1 MAVVR
6 RTFVFGS
13 VCQKVGAVSLHESCF
28 SVPSVQP
35 FTLPRHSSTSPDVR
49 KGAVDTKFLNGR
61 VAVVTGSTSGIGLG
75 VAHALAARGSR
86 VLLNGFGDEKLI
98 TSLQSEFADKY
109 GAKADYLP
117 VDLSKESEIEAY
129 VREIKSL
136 YPQGVDI
143 LVNNAGFQHVSPVE
157 DFPVE
162 KWNGIIGVLLSAP
175 FHLIRLLLPD
185 MRRRGWGRILNV
197 ASVHSVRAS
206 PFKAAYVSAKH
217 GLAGLTKVVA
227 LETAG
232 SGVTCNAVS
241 PGFVDTPIL
250 QMQVQALADKE
261 KLSYAVA
268 KAKFLASYHPTKDAV
283 GIDQIGEMVAFLCSD
298 AASQTTGSNVII
310 DGGWC
315 AK

>member
-1 MAVVR
+1 VGRNVAAVNLLD
-6 RTFVFGS
+6 S
-13 VCQKVGAVSLHESCF
+13 CIPASAIHISAV
-28 SVPSVQP
+28 
-35 FTLPRHSSTSPDVR
+35 RHSSKTPEFR
-49 KGAVDTKFLNGR
+49 KGAIETKFLDNR
-61 VAVVTGSTSGIGLG
+61 VALVTGSTSGIGLG
-75 VAHALAARGSR
+75 VARSLAARGSR
-86 VLLNGFGDEKLI
+86 ILLNGFGDEKLI
-98 TSLQSEFADKY
+98 KSLQDEFSNVYKV
-109 GAKADYLP
+109 KADYIP
-117 VDLSKESEIEAY
+117 VDLSKESDIESY
-129 VREIKSL
+129 VRQIKVL
-136 YPQGVDI
+136 YPRGIDI

-157 DFPVE
+157 EFPVE
-162 KWNGIIGVLLSAP
+162 KWNGIIAVLLSAP

-185 MRRRGWGRILNV
+185 MRQRGWGRIINL

-250 QMQVQALADKE
+250 QMQVQALADRE
-261 KLSYAVA
+261 KLSYTDA
-268 KAKFLASYHPTKDAV
+268 KAKFLATYHPSKDAV
-283 GIDQIGEMVAFLCSD
+283 GIDQIGEMITFLCTD